1 MTDTVMVAII
11 GGLFG
16 IIGGAIGSILAYKNQ
31 KPITQAQTDRS
42 ALQDSEELRK
52 QIKQEREEY
61 RTEYRALKEQFE
73 ALEEQLD
80 RVQQDLTHER
90 AARGLLENKLIE
102 AQVRISALEDE
113 VDQRERRIKELE
125 SGSFPAVRT

>member
-16 IIGGAIGSILAYKNQ
+16 IIGGAIGSVLAYKNQ
-31 KPITQAQTDRS
+31 KPITQAQSDRS

-52 QIKQEREEY
+52 QIKIEREEY
-61 RTEYRALKEQFE
+61 RSEYRILKEKFD

-80 RVQQDLTHER
+80 RVQNDLTHER
-90 AARGLLENKLIE
+90 AARVVLESKQIE

-113 VDQRERRIKELE
+113 VDKREKRIRELE
-125 SGSFPAVRT
+125 GNTGIKL